1 MVPMILDHRKEN
13 DILFVKLMVDEL
25 DARIAPSFRQAMTE
39 FISEGSRTIILNLE
53 LVKFIDSTGLGSI
66 VSTLKALDEQGDLV
80 LCGAKGPVQTVL
92 ELTRMNKVFQIFA
105 DEDSAQTALTRATP

>member
-1 MVPMILDHRKEN
+1 MILDHRKEN

-25 DARIAPSFRQAMTE
+25 DARIAPSFRQAMNE
-39 FISEGSRTIILNLE
+39 FIAEGSKTIILNLE

-66 VSTLKALDEQGDLV
+66 VSSLKALDDHGDLV
-80 LCGAKGPVQTVL
+80 LCGARGPVQTVL

-105 DEDSAQTALTRATP
+105 DEAAAQTALTRATP